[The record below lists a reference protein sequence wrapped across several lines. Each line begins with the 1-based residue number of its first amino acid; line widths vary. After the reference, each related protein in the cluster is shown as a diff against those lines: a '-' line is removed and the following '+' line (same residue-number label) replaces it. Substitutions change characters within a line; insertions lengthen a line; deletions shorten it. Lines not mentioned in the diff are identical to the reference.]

1 MAFFVEVG
9 ALRVG
14 NLTPFVQNSAVI
26 DSTFVSEQT
35 QNSHVP
41 IVLNKIH
48 DIFRT
53 LYIGCILTMAN
64 LRYSATNEILSW

>member
-1 MAFFVEVG
+1 MALFVEVG

-14 NLTPFVQNSAVI
+14 NLAPFVQNSAVI

-35 QNSHVP
+35 QNPHVP